1 MLSRIHFILFVIY
14 QQITSHHCFYLRS
27 IKNFKSTSIVM
38 RIKTE
43 FYKEITPEI
52 TGKKLKG
59 KLRKFW
65 TDWLEASNFD
75 AICNHEDSK
84 LTINKSKIRNALKA
98 IIGIILKTTNSDID
112 QKFTVGEKT
121 WFTDLT
127 LHIFIHA
134 MISCNI
140 YLSAMYTLP
149 VNVLAEIVNSN
160 SKVFDKGDN

>member
-1 MLSRIHFILFVIY
+1 
-14 QQITSHHCFYLRS
+14 
-27 IKNFKSTSIVM
+27 M

-149 VNVLAEIVNSN
+149 VNVLAEIVNSK